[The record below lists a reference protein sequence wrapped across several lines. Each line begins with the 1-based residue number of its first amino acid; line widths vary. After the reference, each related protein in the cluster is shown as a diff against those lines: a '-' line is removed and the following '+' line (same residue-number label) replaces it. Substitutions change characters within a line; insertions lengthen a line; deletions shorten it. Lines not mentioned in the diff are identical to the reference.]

1 MNTWIAGKDLM
12 KHYQIK
18 RSFYSELNLKDNTDK
33 DCAHA
38 QKVFKESK
46 LKNLGDYHNLYVQS
60 NTLLLADVFEK
71 LETSVLKY
79 MNLNLSFFFWT
90 WISMATF
97 KKTCLK

>member
-60 NTLLLADVFEK
+60 NTLLLADVFENIRNK
-71 LETSVLKY
+71 CIEIYELEPVI
-79 MNLNLSFFFWT
+79 FF
-90 WISMATF
+90 
-97 KKTCLK
+97 LDLD